1 MKNGGEKHTNWILKR
16 SNQQQDLDH
25 DINSTLRT
33 LKLKYAKAMAWKG
46 CRIGKRYRTGLMG
59 GTQEHSKLR
68 VMSNSIPE
76 ALITT

>member
-1 MKNGGEKHTNWILKR
+1 MKNVGKKHTNWILTR
-16 SNQQQDLDH
+16 SNQQQDLDQ

-46 CRIGKRYRTGLMG
+46 CRTGKRYRTGLMG
-59 GTQEHSKLR
+59 QTQEHSKLR
-68 VMSNSIPE
+68 VMSNGIPE